1 MNYLYYNPFELAAK
15 LIAFQSN
22 DRVRELIG
30 NISKAKSLIHTS
42 QLFQQREYYQR
53 IASLASCCFPCEERN
68 RILEICHHRIND
80 CDNEYRRIVEEVL
93 RDKTIERFTDKQ
105 RRYQHL

>member
-1 MNYLYYNPFELAAK
+1 MNYFNYNPYELAVK
-15 LIAFQSN
+15 LIAFQLN
-22 DRVRELIG
+22 DRVRKLVG
-30 NISKAKSLIHTS
+30 NISKAKSLIHIS